1 MKKHIKIIETCY
13 ELFDKHG
20 KQPDKEFYDFAFEFL
35 YRDIAKLN
43 RKQHKEVTKDM
54 RNDKGITF
62 SDGINFIDRMRIKTK
77 KKILKNY
84 LSVSLYTKYKRGNNK
99 R

>member
-1 MKKHIKIIETCY
+1 
-13 ELFDKHG
+13 
-20 KQPDKEFYDFAFEFL
+20 
-35 YRDIAKLN
+35 
-43 RKQHKEVTKDM
+43 M